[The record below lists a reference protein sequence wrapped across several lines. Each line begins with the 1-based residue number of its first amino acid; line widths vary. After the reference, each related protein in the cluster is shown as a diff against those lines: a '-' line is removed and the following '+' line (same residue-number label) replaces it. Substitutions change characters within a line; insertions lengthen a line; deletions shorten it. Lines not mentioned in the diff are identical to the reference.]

1 MKKLNPEK
9 LFVEFRPYVSPV
21 APICPRVYTLTHSD
35 ITAELFLT
43 LGSWI
48 AYDKVTSMRDE
59 VVGSWRVENNRYYF
73 NVYVYVGNFGQKE
86 TLLRDAI
93 FRREL
98 PLALEAVFYGDRQ
111 FLLAQPLLVQ
121 APIWIHFDSEDP
133 AFNKLE
139 YWGKPLDYI

>member
-1 MKKLNPEK
+1 MKKLTPER
-9 LFVEFRPYVSPV
+9 LSVEFRPYVTPI

-43 LGSWI
+43 MGSWI
-48 AYDKVTSMRDE
+48 AYDKVTRMRDE
-59 VVGSWRVENNRYYF
+59 VVGEWRMENNCYYF